1 MGAPAVT
8 ARKPASTGAE
18 LLATL
23 QPGVLLFPAFAR
35 LQGKDGRRLGVPAAL
50 LLSQAYYMA
59 RNRGGEWEYTPAD
72 WIDRTGLSDD
82 QVTDGL
88 RRLEAAGLL
97 TRYRVGIRK
106 RMRYSLEL
114 SQLARLLT
122 SSVPVTGKSGYGK
135 PENPV
140 TDNRKIRLPVYKD
153 PISKEIERGRNATRC
168 ARTRADASQESET
181 LGTTWES
188 WEAYARELSPA
199 WLESGDARESWD
211 DMEAVEWRDKSRR
224 LVRDWKAKARR
235 YLAAWRRA
243 GGAAKEKS
251 HSIRQAAA
259 AGPAESETA
268 RKEYGRQRWEQLQ
281 ALAAAGSWLE
291 VVRVEAEWKAADSVQ
306 FEFYRIHKRPPSW
319 QKHTVEAAARLKAA

>member
-1 MGAPAVT
+1 ML
-8 ARKPASTGAE
+8 RKNPRPWE
-18 LLATL
+18 
-23 QPGVLLFPAFAR
+23 QPG
-35 LQGKDGRRLGVPAAL
+35 K
-50 LLSQAYYMA
+50 
-59 RNRGGEWEYTPAD
+59 
-72 WIDRTGLSDD
+72 
-82 QVTDGL
+82 
-88 RRLEAAGLL
+88 AG
-97 TRYRVGIRK
+97 
-106 RMRYSLEL
+106 
-114 SQLARLLT
+114 
-122 SSVPVTGKSGYGK
+122 
-135 PENPV
+135 
-140 TDNRKIRLPVYKD
+140 
-153 PISKEIERGRNATRC
+153 
-168 ARTRADASQESET
+168 
-181 LGTTWES
+181 
-188 WEAYARELSPA
+188 EAYARELSPA

-291 VVRVEAEWKAADSVQ
+291 VVRVEAEWKAADPVQ